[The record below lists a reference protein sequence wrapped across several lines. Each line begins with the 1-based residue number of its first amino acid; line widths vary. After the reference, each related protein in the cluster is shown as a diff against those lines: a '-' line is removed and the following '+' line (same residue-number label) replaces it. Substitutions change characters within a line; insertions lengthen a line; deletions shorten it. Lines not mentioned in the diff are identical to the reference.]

1 MFDLHK
7 VIQLVLMLVMAA
19 AWVLPEMYRRRP

>member
-7 VIQLVLMLVMAA
+7 VIQLVLMLVMCA
-19 AWVLPEMYRRRP
+19 AWVLPELYRRRP